1 LETLRTP
8 LVSRVKLKSNL
19 SETPISPL
27 DMIHRP
33 PSNPSDSDLHR
44 TSEVGETGHDDKSVV
59 RDRILLA
66 ARDQYLRLG
75 FSRVTMD
82 ETASVLGIS
91 KKTLYL
97 HFASKEDLVREVCV
111 HFQNDCDAGIRAIH
125 QDASLSP
132 VQKLRR
138 QTEYTAELYR
148 QMSPSLIHD
157 LQRSQPE
164 IWRDIEDHRKQC
176 VETDFMALIREGRAN
191 GTFRQDIDEHLFLK
205 VYLIT
210 VEGMLHPQVL
220 SDSPFK
226 PVEVYETISRIL
238 FEGFLTDKARMDY
251 HDKT

>member
-1 LETLRTP
+1 
-8 LVSRVKLKSNL
+8 
-19 SETPISPL
+19 
-27 DMIHRP
+27 MHRHIPTQPDLAAPMAAEP
-33 PSNPSDSDLHR
+33 PDAA
-44 TSEVGETGHDDKSVV
+44 HDERGVV
-59 RDRILLA
+59 RERILLA

-97 HFASKEDLVREVCV
+97 HFSSKEDLVREVCA
-111 HFQNDCDAGIRAIH
+111 HFQSECDAGVRAIH
-125 QDASLSP
+125 QDDSLSP
-132 VQKLRR
+132 LQKLRK
-138 QTEYTAELYR
+138 QTEFIAEIYR

-164 IWRDIEDHRKQC
+164 IWREVDEHRKQC
-176 VETDFMALIREGRAN
+176 VETDFMALIREGRAK
-191 GTFRQDIDEHLFLK
+191 GTFRLDIDEHLFLK
-205 VYLIT
+205 VYLTT
-210 VEGMLHPQVL
+210 VEGLLQPHVL
-220 SDSPFK
+220 SELPFQ